1 MQNKRR
7 GASPKRSNIRR
18 KKKKRILWGRVFALL
33 AAFCLIVAAAGVF
46 VYSCWE
52 KKNSTFPEE
61 VLAHRPMVEEYAE
74 AYGISEYNDW
84 LMAIL
89 AVESGGI
96 GDDVMQSSESLGKKP
111 NSLGT
116 EESIEQG
123 CSYFKELLGIS
134 EGKNVDFDSILQ
146 AYNYGPGYLDYVAK
160 NGGKHSQ
167 ALAEAYALEK
177 SGGVKELYPNPVAIK
192 ANGGWRYKYGNMFYV
207 PLVKLYEAGEFWA
220 LEEDEAEE
228 LEETEE
234 EEA

>member
-7 GASPKRSNIRR
+7 GTSPKRSNIKR
-18 KKKKRILWGRVFALL
+18 KRKKRILWHRVFALL
-33 AAFCLIVAAAGVF
+33 LVFLMVIAAGGGF
-46 VYSCWE
+46 VYNRWK

-61 VLAHRPMVEEYAE
+61 VLAHRPMLEDYAE
-74 AYGISEYNDW
+74 SYGISEYKDW

-89 AVESGGI
+89 AVESGGK

-123 CSYFKELLGIS
+123 CSYFKELLDTAK
-134 EGKNVDFDSILQ
+134 GKNVDFDAILQ
-146 AYNYGPGYLDYVAK
+146 AYNYGPGYLDYVDK
-160 NGGKHSQ
+160 NGGKHTQ
-167 ALAEAYALEK
+167 QLAEAYALEK
-177 SGGVKELYPNPVAIK
+177 SGGVKEVYPNPVAIR

-220 LEEDEAEE
+220 M
-228 LEETEE
+228 EE
-234 EEA
+234 EEEKLEEEEEEI